1 MTNVTGSNQHDDK
14 ALLSEQVL
22 LAWEAYKVLAILS
35 SDNER
40 LRDNPYFQA
49 AKDSSYARFLGLFDR
64 WVKP

>member
-1 MTNVTGSNQHDDK
+1 MTDVTGPNQHEDN
-14 ALLSEQVL
+14 AALSEQVL

-49 AKDSSYARFLGLFDR
+49 AKDSAYARFLGLFNR